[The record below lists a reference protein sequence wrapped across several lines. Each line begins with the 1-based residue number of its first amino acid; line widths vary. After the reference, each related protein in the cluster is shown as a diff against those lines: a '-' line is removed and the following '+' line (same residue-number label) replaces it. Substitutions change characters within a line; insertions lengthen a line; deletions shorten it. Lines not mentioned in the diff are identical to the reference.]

1 MENDFTIRVNIAERY
16 YPIKIER
23 SDEERIRVA
32 ARRIN
37 DAVLQYK
44 KVYVDKDTQDFL
56 AMAALQFVSK
66 LGQLEDNKTDNH
78 LVEILE
84 KLNYELDVAIE
95 KE

>member
-23 SDEERIRVA
+23 SDEERIRA
-32 ARRIN
+32 SAKRIN

-66 LGQLEDNKTDNH
+66 LGQLEDNKTDDH

>member
-23 SDEERIRVA
+23 LDEERIRLA
-32 ARRIN
+32 AKRIN

-44 KVYVDKDTQDFL
+44 KVYVDKDAQDFL

-66 LGQLEDNKTDNH
+66 LGQLEDNKTDNN

-84 KLNYELDVAIE
+84 KLNYELDLAID
-95 KE
+95 K

>member
-84 KLNYELDVAIE
+84 KLNYELDLAIE

>member
-32 ARRIN
+32 AKRIN